1 MDARTRAHTHGIHG
15 RGRCVQGR
23 RRGEHACRYTRT
35 HTHTLSLSLSNTHT
49 HTQGVSLYIDEANVP
64 GDAEEASM
72 QIHKYVLHPTSA
84 QMAVGY
90 DGVHVKWDVSRP
102 KIAVTGTVCS
112 MCFQVQRSQFLAL
125 VTVADEM
132 SKHAS
137 RAPPRPGRPQV
148 KVSED
153 ARAWWRYAR
162 DLVLDDVR
170 DRSRRRSAGYLTERR
185 KVRLR
190 YTELFVQQRTGSMGK
205 REAAELDRLEEEYSF
220 HDLVFFRC
228 CALKRLRDEKKKVLE
243 RKQTSWYSRFK
254 GARLRRGEDEY
265 EEGGEEGTTPLMT
278 LTREERESLLSVM
291 EVPRLEA
298 GETTPNL
305 WQSLSPEQRMYS
317 VALVFDEVALSLVDP
332 GQKLDTCA
340 TLVCATLQMEG
351 KAAETSI
358 DGRVQSLTVME
369 MLSGRTLCGRT
380 APGALGGGEVAQG
393 QLGGGGGRGAVAD
406 GGGAAQVCCV
416 PSAGQGVHTNGGGR
430 YHVRPRHPSC
440 HS

>member
-1 MDARTRAHTHGIHG
+1 
-15 RGRCVQGR
+15 
-23 RRGEHACRYTRT
+23 
-35 HTHTLSLSLSNTHT
+35 
-49 HTQGVSLYIDEANVP
+49 
-64 GDAEEASM
+64 M

-84 QMAVGY
+84 RMAVCY
-90 DGVHVKWDVSRP
+90 DGVQVKWDVSRP
-102 KIAVTGTVCS
+102 KIAVKGTVCS
-112 MCFQVQRSQFLAL
+112 MCFQVQRSQFVAL
-125 VTVADEM
+125 VTVAEEM
-132 SKHAS
+132 SKHVS
-137 RAPPRPGRPQV
+137 RAPPRPGRPRV

-153 ARAWWRYAR
+153 VRAWWRYTR

-243 RKQTSWYSRFK
+243 RKQTPWYSRFK
-254 GARLRRGEDEY
+254 GARTRKGEDE
-265 EEGGEEGTTPLMT
+265 EGEEGATPLMT

-305 WQSLSPEQRMYS
+305 WQSVSPEQRMYS
-317 VALVFDEVALSLVDP
+317 VALVFDQVALSLVDP

-340 TLVCATLQMEG
+340 TLLCATVQMEG

-369 MLSGRTLCGRT
+369 MLSGRILCGRS
-380 APGALGGGEVAQG
+380 APGALGGREAAQGGEAAQG
-393 QLGGGGGRGAVAD
+393 QLGGGEAGGPLLTVAVLRKCAVSHQLVKVCTRMAEVDIMFDPVTLHAIAD
-406 GGGAAQVCCV
+406 FWQVVCV
-416 PSAGQGVHTNGGGR
+416 CVCVCVCACVCVCVCVCMCVVS
-430 YHVRPRHPSC
+430 
-440 HS
+440 